1 MSLHITLFTID
12 EATELA
18 KQLRPELDRLAGLK
32 AELDQLEIRS
42 NVLRLTVSAGGSSK
56 SPEAQELRE
65 TQGQRARIAGEIAS
79 GVEAIHRHGCLL
91 KDLGRGLLDF
101 YALSGDRLVF
111 LCWKKDEPE
120 VAHWHTLEAG
130 YAGRQPLDTSE
141 LE

>member
-1 MSLHITLFTID
+1 MGLPITLFSID

-18 KQLRPELDRLAGLK
+18 KRLKPELDHLAGLK
-32 AELDQLEIRS
+32 AELDRLEVAS
-42 NVLRLTVSAGGSSK
+42 EVLRLTMSAGGSSK
-56 SPEAQELRE
+56 SPEARELRE
-65 TQGQRARIAGEIAS
+65 TQARRARLAAEIAA
-79 GVEAIHRHGCLL
+79 GVDAIHRQGPLL
-91 KDLGRGLLDF
+91 KDLERGLLDF

-130 YAGRQPLDTSE
+130 FAGRQKLDASE